1 MKKTIL
7 LSMFLWLSLLFTVSV
22 TNAAIIGWNDFS
34 GSENWIDYSDW
45 LAMPNPVYYQG
56 CTFTEQ
62 GSGAGGPGW
71 RDSDWTQYFE
81 NASNEYPGLSLGYG
95 MADNHGI
102 TEIKVEFTDYS
113 DIKRIG
119 LLASTSVATTYELQA
134 YDISHNLLESVEGTM
149 PGPSTPV
156 WLGLE
161 TNTEIS
167 YMLLTEPGG
176 DNYTIGIFDDLRFE
190 VPEPAT
196 LLLFSLG
203 AVMLRRR

>member
-1 MKKTIL
+1 
-7 LSMFLWLSLLFTVSV
+7 MFLWLSLLFTVSV
-22 TNAAIIGWNDFS
+22 ANAAIIGWNDFS

-134 YDISHNLLESVEGTM
+134 YDISHNLKLDTGYTFKHIEGGRM
-149 PGPSTPV
+149 FEFEKGNFNR
-156 WLGLE
+156 GQQ
-161 TNTEIS
+161 
-167 YMLLTEPGG
+167 GFHG
-176 DNYTIGIFDDLRFE
+176 DMKVHGVHAGIRWNFQ
-190 VPEPAT
+190 
-196 LLLFSLG
+196 
-203 AVMLRRR
+203 